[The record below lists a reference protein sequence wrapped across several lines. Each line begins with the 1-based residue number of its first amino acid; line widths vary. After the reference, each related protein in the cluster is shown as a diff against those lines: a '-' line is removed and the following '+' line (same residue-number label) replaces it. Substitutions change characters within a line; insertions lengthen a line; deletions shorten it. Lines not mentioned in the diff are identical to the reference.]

1 MKIIHTTP
9 LPPTTATI
17 LSFPNTVL
25 FFLFLLV
32 TLLPSFT
39 FADRGY
45 DDEVVSTD
53 PERIVRESA
62 PLWLLPQGT
71 CIPDSAVDKDG
82 VQNNGTDT
90 DLCRLYGSLDAGCP
104 DQASFDGPYT
114 KSTAFPTYYHF
125 RYCPNVNQIRILY
138 DMYYPKDTGHRHD
151 WEWAVVTFRQNITT
165 DWRWHREQLILQNE
179 GTNSVFPWADIP
191 EAYSEGDNV
200 RNNAGPNGDHPK
212 LYVGKFHHSVHTDPY
227 TSIFSKY
234 KCAFNAAPVYGNWDY
249 RDSDFYFPAQEWL
262 VNGDLIR
269 KDWTWGTSD
278 SPPPAFFDDG
288 NYDICYLRVDATS

>member
-9 LPPTTATI
+9 PPITATI

-32 TLLPSFT
+32 ALVPSFT
-39 FADRGY
+39 LADRGY
-45 DDEVVSTD
+45 DDEVVASD

-90 DLCRLYGSLDAGCP
+90 DLCRLYGSLDTGCP
-104 DQASFDGPYT
+104 DQAPFDGPYT

-151 WEWAVVTFRQNITT
+151 WEWAVVTFKQNITT

-191 EAYSEGDNV
+191 EAYSEGDNF

-249 RDSDFYFPAQEWL
+249 RDSDYYFPAQEWL
-262 VNGDLIR
+262 VNGDSIR

-278 SPPPAFFDDG
+278 SPPPAFFSDG
-288 NYDICYLRVDATS
+288 GYDICYLRVDATS

>member
-1 MKIIHTTP
+1 MGITHKP
-9 LPPTTATI
+9 TATRH
-17 LSFPNTVL
+17 SFPNTVSFL
-25 FFLFLLV
+25 LFLLLTALV
-32 TLLPSFT
+32 PSIAL
-39 FADRGY
+39 ADRGY
-45 DDEVVSTD
+45 GDEVLAAD

-82 VQNNGTDT
+82 IQNNGTDT

-104 DQASFDGPYT
+104 VQAPFDGPYT

-151 WEWAVVTFRQNITT
+151 WEWAVITFKQNTNA
-165 DWRWHREQLILQNE
+165 DGRWHREQLILQNE
-179 GTNSVFPWADIP
+179 GTNSVFSWADIP
-191 EAYSEGDNV
+191 EAYSEGDHV

-227 TSIFSKY
+227 TSVWTKY

-249 RDSDFYFPAQEWL
+249 RDSDYYFPAQEWL

-278 SPPPAFFDDG
+278 SPPPAFLSDG
-288 NYDICYLRVDATS
+288 NHDICYLRVDATS

>member
-1 MKIIHTTP
+1 MPDRYTLRRLWLKKREVTYF
-9 LPPTTATI
+9 
-17 LSFPNTVL
+17 SFPE
-25 FFLFLLV
+25 FL
-32 TLLPSFT
+32 
-39 FADRGY
+39 DRNRGY
-45 DDEVVSTD
+45 DDEVVASD

-104 DQASFDGPYT
+104 DQAPFDGPYT

-151 WEWAVVTFRQNITT
+151 WEWAVVTFKQNITT

-191 EAYSEGDNV
+191 EAYSEGDNF

-249 RDSDFYFPAQEWL
+249 RDSDYYFPAQEWL
-262 VNGDLIR
+262 VNGDSIR

-278 SPPPAFFDDG
+278 SPPPAFFSDG
-288 NYDICYLRVDATS
+288 GYDICYLRVDATS